1 MKRWLQPTLVKRMMG
16 ALLLAFALVWLVL
29 MARQLYNA
37 TDRQAFDQNLQTLG
51 ENLTASIAPI
61 ETPGEAR
68 AMVAATATLINQSY
82 RSNHVPGVLL
92 MELRAAD
99 GKRLFW
105 SPEGGHAVVRG
116 TPGRIAPGEVNGQPY
131 RVYEGTGG
139 RWTLLVAAPRMPAGW
154 IVRTFSGGLTIDMLI
169 ALPFVL
175 LPLWLAVTRGL
186 RPLRSLSAQIAARS
200 ASELAPLGARPR
212 HAELQPL
219 AQALD
224 QLLARLR
231 HKLSREQAFVQDAAH
246 ELRTPMAVIS
256 AQAHVLL
263 MSTDAGDRSDAGR
276 RMHQAIARA
285 SHLVAQLLDL
295 AQLDQQRQVDASVRD
310 VAQLLRHELALIAP
324 AALARQIDLSLDAPD
339 TLHHALDLAAFQSI
353 VHNLLN
359 NALAYVPDHG
369 QVRVSLQGAPTGLV
383 LTVADDGP
391 GIAPDQRALVFERF
405 HRGGGNGNQHAAS
418 GAGLGLAIVREAAA
432 RLDGHVTLEDGIDGR
447 GCSFAVLLYGAA
459 RASAL
464 EPERVDHNAHH
475 ARSLA
480 PTGVV
485 GM

>member
-29 MARQLYNA
+29 MARQLYLA
-37 TDRQAFDQNLQTLG
+37 TDREAFDQNLQSLG
-51 ENLTASIAPI
+51 ENLLASIAPV

-68 AMVAATATLINQSY
+68 AMVAATAALINQSY

-105 SPEGGHAVVRG
+105 SPEGGKAALRG
-116 TPGRIAPGEVNGQPY
+116 TPGRIDGGEVNGQPY
-131 RVYEGTGG
+131 RLYQGASG
-139 RWTLLVAAPRMPAGW
+139 RWSLLVAAPRMPTGW
-154 IVRTFSGGLTIDMLI
+154 VVGTLSGGLTIDMLI

-186 RPLRSLSAQIAARS
+186 RPLRSLSGQIAARS
-200 ASELAPLGARPR
+200 AGDLAPLVTRPR

-219 AQALD
+219 ALALD

-231 HKLSREQAFVQDAAH
+231 HKLAREQAFVQDAAH
-246 ELRTPMAVIS
+246 ELRTPMAVMA

-263 MSTDAGDRSDAGR
+263 MSADANVRSDAER
-276 RMHQAIARA
+276 RMRQAIARA
-285 SHLVAQLLDL
+285 SHLVGQLLDL
-295 AQLDQQRQVDASVRD
+295 AQLDQHRQAHAGVRD

-324 AALARQIDLSLDAPD
+324 TALARQIDLSLDAPD
-339 TLHHALDLAAFQSI
+339 TLHHALDVPAFQSI

-369 QVRVSLQGAPTGLV
+369 QVRVSLQPGQTGLV

-405 HRGGGNGNQHAAS
+405 HRGGGNGDTNKAP

-432 RLDGHVTLEDGIDGR
+432 RMDGCVTLDDGIDGC
-447 GCSFAVLLYGAA
+447 GCTFAVMLYCDDRHQKELSNLG
-459 RASAL
+459 
-464 EPERVDHNAHH
+464 
-475 ARSLA
+475 
-480 PTGVV
+480 
-485 GM
+485 